1 MNRLTTL
8 LVIVAATFSSMT
20 AQADLDIVFSSQHYR
35 WSGKYYHHKN
45 EYSPPEQTLV
55 DLGSYH
61 LYRMNP
67 DGKDTTQITSGKY
80 DDFCPQWSPDGKH
93 IAYFHG
99 IINGRCTLRISDQFG
114 KHSMDLYRLENSAR
128 RPKFEWSPDGTM
140 IGYLD
145 LTWSSIGY
153 NQRLVI
159 ISVGSGKRH
168 SFEEVSDFA
177 WSPNSKQISTWYL
190 DLNSVDSEKHSFSIV
205 DLKSLRSVRKDFV
218 MAGPIWLTN
227 ETIMGF
233 SGTFK
238 DSFYGQIRKVTNNGQ
253 TVSQSLLKHEITDD
267 PESGDVPFLMTVGQ
281 TKRVPNS
288 NFVVYVSF
296 VSMSAGLHHRCT
308 LVNWKNC
315 TSEFLADGLC
325 IGVSPDGKSILAA
338 DRDWIGP
345 YKRGGRRC
353 GPIKLIK
360 IQTGESRTLSGNL
373 MNVEGGDWR
382 KSPPKVTKRSIRE

>member
-267 PESGDVPFLMTVGQ
+267 PESGDVPFLMTVGKQ
-281 TKRVPNS
+281 NESPTRILWFTYLS
-288 NFVVYVSF
+288 
-296 VSMSAGLHHRCT
+296 SA
-308 LVNWKNC
+308 
-315 TSEFLADGLC
+315 
-325 IGVSPDGKSILAA
+325 
-338 DRDWIGP
+338 
-345 YKRGGRRC
+345 
-353 GPIKLIK
+353 
-360 IQTGESRTLSGNL
+360 
-373 MNVEGGDWR
+373 
-382 KSPPKVTKRSIRE
+382 